1 MNEYSVIIIDDE
13 QLGIDVL
20 KNYIQRYSQFELLGT
35 FTDPIEALSFLKQH
49 QVDLIFTDI
58 AMPHISG
65 TDLVKL
71 VKTNNKFILVTSYSE
86 YAIESFDLD
95 VVDYLLKPVPFER
108 FAKSIERF
116 ESQMSIVSTNTLP
129 QVRPSFFIKEGDEYV
144 KIFVDDIDYI
154 EGMRDYA
161 KIICG
166 KNYYM
171 ALKTLKSIEEILQA
185 YNFIRVHRS
194 FIVPLDKILQFTG
207 RYILIDKHQIPVGS
221 SYREPL
227 MKYLNENRL

>member
-1 MNEYSVIIIDDE
+1 MNKYSVIIIDDE

-35 FTDPIEALSFLKQH
+35 FTDPIKALSFLKEH
-49 QVDLIFTDI
+49 QVDLVFTDI
-58 AMPHISG
+58 GMPHISG

-71 VKTNNKFILVTSYSE
+71 VKSQNKFILVTSYSE

-95 VVDYLLKPVPFER
+95 IVDYLLKPVPFER

-116 ESQMSIVSTNTLP
+116 ESQMLAVSTNSLS

-171 ALKTLKSIEEILQA
+171 VLKTLKSIEEILQA
-185 YNFIRVHRS
+185 YNFIRVHKS

-221 SYREPL
+221 SYRETL
-227 MKYLNENRL
+227 MKYLNDNRL